1 MKRFT
6 ALAFLTLAACS
17 DASGLGASD
26 FVTVGNIRVNQVSA
40 DVFEVSTRPGGNPM
54 AQYWCG
60 AGNYAAQALGAPAGA
75 RVYVVGEAGRAVAS
89 DSLDAAQFSLKP
101 AGQAAGATGRKGT
114 YGPRIGEDEFVADA
128 RRYCRI
134 IGDPFGFF

>member
-1 MKRFT
+1 MKRFS
-6 ALAFLTLAACS
+6 ALALYIVAACS
-17 DASGLGASD
+17 SGGGLGASD
-26 FVTVGNIRVNQVSA
+26 FATVGNIRVNQVSA
-40 DVFEVSTRPGGNPM
+40 DVFEVIARPGGNPT

-60 AGNYAAQALGAPAGA
+60 AGNFAAQALGAPAGS
-75 RVYVVGEAGRAVAS
+75 RIYVVGEAGRAMTS

-101 AGQAAGATGRKGT
+101 AGQVSGATGRKGT

-134 IGDPFGFF
+134 IGDPFAVF

>member
-1 MKRFT
+1 MKQLS
-6 ALAFLTLAACS
+6 ALAFLALAACS
-17 DASGLGASD
+17 EGGGLGTSD
-26 FVTVGNIRVNQVSA
+26 FATVGNIRVNQASA
-40 DVFEVSTRPGGNPM
+40 DVFEVIARPGGNPK

-60 AGNYAAQALGAPAGA
+60 AGNFAAQALGAPAGA
-75 RVYVVGEAGRAVAS
+75 RIYVVGEAGRAVTT

-101 AGQAAGATGRKGT
+101 AGQASGATGRKST

-134 IGDPFGFF
+134 IGDPFAIF